1 MDEVELFPSY
11 LLMFITTT
19 AYFEYFNSLKSTL
32 DSTYALS
39 KDKFM
44 MDKVMY

>member
-1 MDEVELFPSY
+1 MFPSY

-19 AYFEYFNSLKSTL
+19 ACFEYFNSLKSAL
-32 DSTYALS
+32 DSNFALS

-44 MDKVMY
+44 MDEIMY